1 MNPPGRYTTV
11 AIVLHW
17 VIALLVIG
25 QFILGWQMQGIAKDP
40 PGPRVTAFN
49 LHKSIGLTLLM
60 LMALRLAWRAR
71 HAPPPPLPMPVWQE
85 RLARATH
92 GLFYATLILLPLT
105 GYLGSEF
112 SGYPVKYFGIALP
125 QWAGKNPAMKEF
137 LSAAHLTLTWILL
150 TLFGLHLAGAI
161 KHAFIDRDGL
171 LARMGIGR
179 GAKATSSPPA
189 G

>member
-1 MNPPGRYTTV
+1 MNATGRYTTV
-11 AIVLHW
+11 AIALHW
-17 VIALLVIG
+17 LIALVVIG
-25 QFILGWQMQGIAKDP
+25 QFVLGWQMLGIPKDP

-71 HAPPPPLPMPVWQE
+71 HAPPPPMPMPAWQE

-92 GLFYATLILLPLT
+92 WLFYATLILLPLA
-105 GYLGSEF
+105 GYLGSAF
-112 SGYPVKYFGIALP
+112 SGYPVKYFGITLP
-125 QWAGKNPAMKEF
+125 QWAAKHPQAKEIF
-137 LSAAHLTLTWILL
+137 EVTHLTLTWVLF
-150 TLFGLHLAGAI
+150 TLFGLHVAGAI

-179 GAKATSSPPA
+179 GAKATSSTPA